1 MTGTDT
7 KPSAQAQHNLGQ
19 NAAALQDAIG
29 YHFTDIRLL
38 EKALIHK
45 SYANEQKLANKF
57 GNERLEFLGDA
68 VLELV
73 IRHILLQRFP
83 DFSEGRLSNIRAAIV
98 NEESLSS
105 RARTFGI
112 GDHILLGRGE
122 LDSDGREKKSILANV
137 YEAIIA
143 AVYLDG
149 GFTAAYDLVQR
160 HFAAMIDDVAPKGF
174 YRDYKSRLQE
184 YCQKKFNALPR
195 YFIVTEEGPDHIKMY
210 ESQVFINGTPYA
222 RGTGHS
228 KKAAEQ
234 EAAQKTLQ
242 DLLQE

>member
-1 MTGTDT
+1 MRTSDT
-7 KPSAQAQHNLGQ
+7 PSPPQEQPQ
-19 NAAALQDAIG
+19 PDRRYAALQDGIG
-29 YHFTDIRLL
+29 YHFNDLGLL

-45 SYANEQKLANKF
+45 SYANEQKLPNKF

-68 VLELV
+68 VLELI

-83 DFSEGRLSNIRAAIV
+83 DFSEGRLSNVRAAVV

-105 RARTFGI
+105 LARGLGI
-112 GDHILLGRGE
+112 GDYILLGRGE
-122 LDSDGREKKSILANV
+122 VENKGREKKSILSNV

-149 GFTAAYDLVQR
+149 GYPSACELVKR
-160 HFAAMIDDVAPKGF
+160 HFAALIDDVAPLGF

-184 YCQKKFNALPR
+184 YCQKRFNTLPR
-195 YFIVTEEGPDHIKMY
+195 YFIITEEGPDHIKTY
-210 ESQVFINGTPYA
+210 VSQVFINDIPYGKGSG
-222 RGTGHS
+222 RN

-234 EAAQKTLQ
+234 EAAQQTLH
-242 DLLQE
+242 DLLRE